1 MCSEDKMHNEE
12 LTESTVLTDVEII
25 VKLPVIVSRD
35 KHNKIMHVK
44 RLTLE
49 DVESTLSS
57 SSNIDV
63 VSIHMPTHLQ
73 IEKERK
79 IIK

>member
-73 IEKERK
+73 IQKQLERS
-79 IIK
+79 

>member
-1 MCSEDKMHNEE
+1 MHNEE

>member
-12 LTESTVLTDVEII
+12 LTESIVLTDVEII

-73 IEKERK
+73 IQQQLERS
-79 IIK
+79 